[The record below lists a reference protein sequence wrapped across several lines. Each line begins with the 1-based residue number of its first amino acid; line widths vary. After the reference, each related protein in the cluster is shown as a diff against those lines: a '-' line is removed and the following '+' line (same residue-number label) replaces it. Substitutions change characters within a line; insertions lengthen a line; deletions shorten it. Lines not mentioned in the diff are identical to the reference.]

1 MVNGTN
7 RKVFFKFAV
16 PLTSIYCVSIND
28 KEAMEDRRKMR
39 KNSPYKEQWKNE
51 FLFLAR
57 DFCIPDVKIKSIINS
72 VVTAAKPTDT
82 TDKLKI
88 RAMNKLYDLI

>member
-1 MVNGTN
+1 MVDGTN
-7 RKVFFKFAV
+7 RKVFFKFVV

-28 KEAMEDRRKMR
+28 KEAMEDKRRMR
-39 KNSPYKEQWKNE
+39 KNAPYKEQWKNE

-57 DFCIPDVKIKSIINS
+57 DFCVPDAEIKSIINS
-72 VVTAAKPTDT
+72 VVSAAKPSDT
-82 TDKLKI
+82 TNKLKI

>member
-39 KNSPYKEQWKNE
+39 KNSPYKEQWKND
-51 FLFLAR
+51 FYFLAK
-57 DFCIPDVKIKSIINS
+57 DFLINPEKIVDIIYSVDKSR
-72 VVTAAKPTDT
+72 KPTDT